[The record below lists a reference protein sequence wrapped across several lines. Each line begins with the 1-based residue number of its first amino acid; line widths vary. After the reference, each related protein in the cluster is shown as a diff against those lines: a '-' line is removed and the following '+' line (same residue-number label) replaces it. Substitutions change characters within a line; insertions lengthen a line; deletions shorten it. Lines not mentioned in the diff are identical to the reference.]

1 MTPGPG
7 TRRCLFHWECETG
20 TDEFSR
26 EWLHALSKYLD
37 SFQPIRKNMFFKT
50 ATTPP
55 GLTALKNLEFRFV
68 IRKMTYIQLNNGI
81 HHLSEKISFFKIRPS
96 TRRHIRIRLFFSDP
110 DLPCFKSENW
120 YFCDQ
125 ITEVLEG
132 TVSKLSFIL
141 SFHGFISTL
150 SPAWLVNP

>member
-20 TDEFSR
+20 TDDFSR
-26 EWLHALSKYLD
+26 QWLLALSKNLD
-37 SFQPIRKNMFFKT
+37 SFQPIRKNMFLRQPPHPLPLDCFKEF
-50 ATTPP
+50 
-55 GLTALKNLEFRFV
+55 GIQNCNKKND
-68 IRKMTYIQLNNGI
+68 Q
-81 HHLSEKISFFKIRPS
+81 LSEKISFFKTRPS
-96 TRRHIRIRLFFSDP
+96 TRMRIRIRIFFSDP
-110 DLPCFKSENW
+110 DLPCFKSGNW

-150 SPAWLVNP
+150 SPAWLVNPQYRP